1 MRASLSY
8 VCMNIAE
15 KTYMI
20 LIYIYSKKFPNYIL
34 TIFSIRS

>member
-20 LIYIYSKKFPNYIL
+20 LIYIAKNFQI
-34 TIFSIRS
+34 IF